1 MPRRSQSVQE
11 GECKKMNFW
20 SELIKSIV
28 GYGVFAMLFVF
39 LFFYQL
45 KDSAKR
51 EESYRETIEALA
63 DSLQVIS
70 DVKQQVEELARLIS
84 ESISYFRHLDDEE

>member
-1 MPRRSQSVQE
+1 MD
-11 GECKKMNFW
+11 FW
-20 SELIKSIV
+20 SELLKSVV

-84 ESISYFRHLDDEE
+84 ESISYYRHLDGEE